1 MFEKFLLC
9 LVIVIA
15 IISFVSADFSCF
27 FGDTICKSI
36 TCRKQVS
43 SIMQIENELNK
54 LFIYGLVYYP
64 LKSLA
69 ADITPWQFLI
79 TRGNYN

>member
-36 TCRKQVS
+36 TCRKLKQGTYLRFKNKS
-43 SIMQIENELNK
+43 KINLNQK
-54 LFIYGLVYYP
+54 
-64 LKSLA
+64 
-69 ADITPWQFLI
+69 
-79 TRGNYN
+79 